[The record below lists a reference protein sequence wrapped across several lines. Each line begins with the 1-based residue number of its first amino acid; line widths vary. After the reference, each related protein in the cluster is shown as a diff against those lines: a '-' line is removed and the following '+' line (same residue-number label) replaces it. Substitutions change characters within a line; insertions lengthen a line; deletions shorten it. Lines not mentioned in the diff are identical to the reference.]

1 MIQDQ
6 KYPIEETNKWVIF
19 LKNFITKPTIKVGD
33 YTYYADQEHAE
44 EFENRNVVFGEIAN
58 LTIGKFCQIAQGTT
72 FVLSDSNHQMDGF
85 STYPF
90 FVFGRFNKETPT
102 WDDYEL
108 TLPDKGDTFVD
119 HDVWF
124 GHKSTIMPGV
134 KIGSGA
140 IIATRAVVTK
150 DVPPYCIV
158 GGNPAKII
166 KQRFDD
172 KTIERLLQIAWW
184 DWPIE
189 TITQNIKSIVG
200 ADINKLEEVR

>member
-1 MIQDQ
+1 
-6 KYPIEETNKWVIF
+6 
-19 LKNFITKPTIKVGD
+19 
-33 YTYYADQEHAE
+33 
-44 EFENRNVVFGEIAN
+44 
-58 LTIGKFCQIAQGTT
+58 
-72 FVLSDSNHQMDGF
+72 
-85 STYPF
+85 
-90 FVFGRFNKETPT
+90 FNKETPT